1 MTKTKAYSYLRISN
15 DQQKVGD
22 GIRRQMEASKTYAD
36 QHGYDLVETMSD
48 IGISAFKGKNIT
60 EGALGV
66 FIVAIDAGNIEA
78 GSVLLVESLDR
89 LSRDSVLKAFGQF
102 TSILQKGVGIVTLTD
117 NQHYTAESVSKN
129 VGQLFTSL
137 GVMLRANEE
146 SVIKSK
152 RISEL
157 RPVFRTVCLLTLRG
171 HFPSHIFESLFWGF
185 APDA

>member
-89 LSRDSVLKAFGQF
+89 LSRDSVLKAFNQF
-102 TSILQKGVGIVTLTD
+102 TSILQKDVGIVTLTD
-117 NQHYTAESVSKN
+117 NQHYTAESVSEN
-129 VGQLFTSL
+129 IGQLFTSL

-152 RISEL
+152 RISAAWQRKREDIGD
-157 RPVFRTVCLLTLRG
+157 RKLTRNV
-171 HFPSHIFESLFWGF
+171 P
-185 APDA
+185 A